1 MAKRRALH
9 KRDLFELGWKA
20 LITELG
26 VANATRFVMEVGGGE
41 GDYTK
46 QRKKLFAHKNV
57 DKLFAE
63 IRAMEE
69 GRKSRSKGRAT

>member
-1 MAKRRALH
+1 MIS
-9 KRDLFELGWKA
+9 FGWKA

-26 VANATRFVMEVGGGE
+26 VANATRFVMEVGGDE
-41 GDYTK
+41 GDYAK
-46 QRKKLFAHKNV
+46 QRKKLLAHKNV

-69 GRKSRSKGRAT
+69 GRKGRSKGRAT

>member
-1 MAKRRALH
+1 MAKRRALR
-9 KRDLFELGWKA
+9 KRDLLQLGWKA

-46 QRKKLFAHKNV
+46 QRKKLFARKNI

-63 IRAMEE
+63 IKGIEE
-69 GRKSRSKGRAT
+69 GRKTH

>member
-1 MAKRRALH
+1 MAKKRALH
-9 KRDLFELGWKA
+9 KRDLLQLGWKA

-26 VANATRFVMEVGGGE
+26 VANATRFVMEVGGAE

-46 QRKKLFAHKNV
+46 QRKKLFAQKNL

-63 IRAMEE
+63 IKAMEE
-69 GRKSRSKGRAT
+69 RKSHSRG

>member
-1 MAKRRALH
+1 MAKRKALH
-9 KRDLFELGWKA
+9 KRDLLQLGWKA

-26 VANATRFVMEVGGGE
+26 VADATRFVMEVGGGE

-46 QRKKLFAHKNV
+46 QRKKLFAQKNL

-63 IRAMEE
+63 IRATEE
-69 GRKSRSKGRAT
+69 GRKSHSR